1 MAASGEDWIAKE
13 IYRRELANL
22 TAKSKDKQDDRM
34 RIVLEWL
41 ESRIKELDD
50 KTKKS
55 G

>member
-22 TAKSKDKQDDRM
+22 MAKNKDRSDDRIK
-34 RIVLEWL
+34 IVLEWL
-41 ESRIKELDD
+41 ESRIKELDE